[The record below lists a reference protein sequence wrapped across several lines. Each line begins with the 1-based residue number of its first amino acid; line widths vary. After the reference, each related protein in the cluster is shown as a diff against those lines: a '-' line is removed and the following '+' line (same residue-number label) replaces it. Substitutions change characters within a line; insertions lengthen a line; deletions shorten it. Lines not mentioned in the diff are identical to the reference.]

1 MLEKLSAFVI
11 QSTLTKEKRDREKKK
26 EQKSA
31 SKSTKESKQ
40 FKINIEFIDKTLLQI
55 FSYRKNESLLSS
67 RIRFKIQDLM
77 DAYNRDWKQIIY
89 GDRQMEDDEG
99 FKYRYV
105 PKDALISEE
114 NISP

>member
-1 MLEKLSAFVI
+1 
-11 QSTLTKEKRDREKKK
+11 
-26 EQKSA
+26 
-31 SKSTKESKQ
+31 
-40 FKINIEFIDKTLLQI
+40 
-55 FSYRKNESLLSS
+55 
-67 RIRFKIQDLM
+67 M